1 MQDRYR
7 EVSSPGHFLVNST
20 PLASND
26 NYATYLSSAVHTPVK
41 RYIPTPPLDQSQYS
55 DPPTLSNPGYHLSVS
70 STQNSLNQIGSSQ
83 TLKPQKSR
91 SSSQHQQQQNSQY
104 RINMKCCS
112 AADKQQIT
120 TSTLPLA
127 SSNADHYATTPR
139 IRASNNMKSA
149 QQSISNNSNGSN
161 VVACCTQTQPVMNAP
176 YISRDYTTGMSKVI
190 TPVNIMNQ
198 PDQSCINCRRTT
210 GVHQQTQTGPIR

>member
-1 MQDRYR
+1 M
-7 EVSSPGHFLVNST
+7 S
-20 PLASND
+20 SND

-41 RYIPTPPLDQSQYS
+41 RYIPTPPLCTTDQSQYS
-55 DPPTLSNPGYHLSVS
+55 DAPTLSNPGYHLSVS

-91 SSSQHQQQQNSQY
+91 NSSQQHPQNSQY

-112 AADKQQIT
+112 VADKQQINS
-120 TSTLPLA
+120 STLPLT

-139 IRASNNMKSA
+139 IRSSNNLKISH
-149 QQSISNNSNGSN
+149 QSTSSNSNPSN
-161 VVACCTQTQPVMNAP
+161 VVACCTQTQSIMNAP

-190 TPVNIMNQ
+190 TPVNMMSQ